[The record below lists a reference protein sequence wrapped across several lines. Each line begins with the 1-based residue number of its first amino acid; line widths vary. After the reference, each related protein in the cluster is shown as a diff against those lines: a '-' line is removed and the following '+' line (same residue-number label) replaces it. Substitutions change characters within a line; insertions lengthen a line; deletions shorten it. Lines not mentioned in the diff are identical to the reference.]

1 MPQSVTTVSPCHAS
15 TISSKIRPPAGLAA
29 AADELSLT
37 LYLGPKAIPN
47 LFRGGKVT
55 LGLSAL
61 RSVESKCKGGVLD
74 DGASDLV
81 WESMIGV
88 DNGFVMEVVVG
99 DNTSTG
105 DDTSSGGEGI
115 SGSGGDIGSG
125 DSIGGSGGEG
135 IWGSGDDHGESGDDG
150 GVDIARSLATSA
162 SNQTGVGTGAGI
174 EILAIGPESILV
186 KQQLKSWQMLL
197 LPPPPRHQPQYLT
210 LILTITDG
218 SSSSIAIHL
227 RLSSRIDRQGIL
239 LRSSSSSLLPDP
251 PHWNQLEIYAR

>member
-1 MPQSVTTVSPCHAS
+1 M
-15 TISSKIRPPAGLAA
+15 IGLA
-29 AADELSLT
+29 
-37 LYLGPKAIPN
+37 
-47 LFRGGKVT
+47 GG
-55 LGLSAL
+55 G
-61 RSVESKCKGGVLD
+61 
-74 DGASDLV
+74 
-81 WESMIGV
+81 
-88 DNGFVMEVVVG
+88 G
-99 DNTSTG
+99 DNTGTG

-135 IWGSGDDHGESGDDG
+135 IWGSGDDHRESGDDG
-150 GVDIARSLATSA
+150 GVDIARSVATSA

-227 RLSSRIDRQGIL
+227 RLSSRIDRQDKQALEQSLVEVVTVAPRGQVCSL
-239 LRSSSSSLLPDP
+239 VMRACKATCTYGSSSIQGSLSCSGPTTPGDPISDNPLNGLETAVYVTLDSSESDMTVSE
-251 PHWNQLEIYAR
+251 NQK